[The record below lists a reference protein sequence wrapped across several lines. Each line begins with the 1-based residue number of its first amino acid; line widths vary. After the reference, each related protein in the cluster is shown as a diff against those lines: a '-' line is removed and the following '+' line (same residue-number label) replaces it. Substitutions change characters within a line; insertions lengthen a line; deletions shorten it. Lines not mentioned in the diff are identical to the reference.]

1 MITSTPDRVEQFVG
15 GKKLLIAF
23 GGSVLAAAVVGTI
36 GYFVFHALL
45 LGNARGTTVAQIV
58 TLQVYMVLL
67 ISLCVWFRPVTEP
80 PIGLRPSGTQHAIA
94 SVGILVATVI
104 AIVLFYFCLGSIFG
118 SVSQVATQ
126 IAAFATDAKRLQGQP
141 IPAWIIAIVRG
152 CLIVPIFEEV
162 FFRGVL
168 LSWLRSRLNVH
179 GAIFVMSALFAL
191 MHGSLVVAPYVFIFA
206 VVAGYVRVRTGS
218 TFHTIIM
225 HSLNNLM
232 LLCVGLRIFTGH

>member
-1 MITSTPDRVEQFVG
+1 VITSTPDRLEHFIA
-15 GKKLLIAF
+15 GKRLLIAF
-23 GGSVLAAAVVGTI
+23 AGSLLAAAAVGTV
-36 GYFVFHALL
+36 GYFVFHAVLA
-45 LGNARGTTVAQIV
+45 NTWATTVAQIV

-67 ISLCVWFRPVTEP
+67 ITICVQFRPVMLP
-80 PIGLRPSGTQHAIA
+80 PIALRPSGTHDLIA
-94 SVGILVATVI
+94 SLAIWIATVA

-126 IAAFATDAKRLQGQP
+126 ITAFATDAKRLQGQP
-141 IPAWIIAIVRG
+141 TPAWIIAIVRG

-179 GAIFVMSALFAL
+179 GAIFVMAALFAL

-218 TFHTIIM
+218 TFNTIVM
-225 HSLNNLM
+225 HSLNNL
-232 LLCVGLRIFTGH
+232 LLLYVGLRIFAKH

>member
-1 MITSTPDRVEQFVG
+1 VTTSTPDRVEQLVG
-15 GKKLLIAF
+15 GKKLLMAF
-23 GGSVLAAAVVGTI
+23 GGSVLAAAVVGTV

-45 LGNARGTTVAQIV
+45 GSGWGTTVPQIV

-67 ISLCVWFRPVTEP
+67 ITFCLRFRPVTEP
-80 PIGLRPSGTQHAIA
+80 PIALRPSGGQHAIA
-94 SVGILVATVI
+94 SVGIWIASVV
-104 AIVLFYFCLGSIFG
+104 AIVLFYYCLGSIFG

-126 IAAFATDAKRLQGQP
+126 ITAFATDAKRLQGQP
-141 IPAWIIAIVRG
+141 APAWILAIVRG

-168 LSWLRSRLNVH
+168 LTWLRTRLNVH
-179 GAIFVMSALFAL
+179 GAIFAMATLFTL

-218 TFHTIIM
+218 TFNTIIM
-225 HSLNNLM
+225 HSLNNVM
-232 LLCVGLRIFTGH
+232 LLYVGLKIFNRH

>member
-1 MITSTPDRVEQFVG
+1 LIVSSPDKVEQSVE

-23 GGSVLAAAVVGTI
+23 GSSVLAAAVVGTV

-45 LGNARGTTVAQIV
+45 GSGWGTTVPQIA

-67 ISLCVWFRPVTEP
+67 ITLCLRFRPVTEP
-80 PIGLRPSGTQHAIA
+80 PIALRPSGMQHALA
-94 SVGILVATVI
+94 SIGFWIATVA

-126 IAAFATDAKRLQGQP
+126 ITAFATDAKRLQGQP
-141 IPAWIIAIVRG
+141 TPAWIIAIVRG

-168 LSWLRSRLNVH
+168 LSWLRTRLNVH
-179 GAIFVMSALFAL
+179 AAVFAMATLFAL

-218 TFHTIIM
+218 IFNTIIM
-225 HSLNNLM
+225 HSLNNVM
-232 LLCVGLRIFTGH
+232 LLYVGLRIFNGH

>member
-1 MITSTPDRVEQFVG
+1 MITSTPDKVEQFVG
-15 GKKLLIAF
+15 GNKLLIAF
-23 GGSVLAAAVVGTI
+23 GGSVLAAVVVGTV

-45 LGNARGTTVAQIV
+45 GNGWGTTVPQIV

-67 ISLCVWFRPVTEP
+67 ITLCLRFRPVTEP
-80 PIGLRPSGTQHAIA
+80 PIALRPSGTQHVIA
-94 SVGILVATVI
+94 SVGIWIATVA
-104 AIVLFYFCLGSIFG
+104 AIILFYFCLGSIFG

-126 IAAFATDAKRLQGQP
+126 ITAFATDAKRLQGQP
-141 IPAWIIAIVRG
+141 TPAWIIAIVRG

-179 GAIFVMSALFAL
+179 GAIFAMSALFAL
-191 MHGSLVVAPYVFIFA
+191 MHGSLVVAPYVFIFG

-218 TFHTIIM
+218 TFNTIIM

-232 LLCVGLRIFTGH
+232 LLYVGLRIFTGH

>member
-23 GGSVLAAAVVGTI
+23 GGSVLAAAVIGTV

-45 LGNARGTTVAQIV
+45 GNAWGTIDPQIM
-58 TLQVYMVLL
+58 TLQVYMAFL
-67 ISLCVWFRPVTEP
+67 ITLGARFRPVTEP
-80 PIGLRPSGTQHAIA
+80 PIALRPSGAQHAIA
-94 SVGILVATVI
+94 SVGIWIATVAAI
-104 AIVLFYFCLGSIFG
+104 ALFYSCFGSIFG

-126 IAAFATDAKRLQGQP
+126 ITAFATDAKRLQGQP
-141 IPAWIIAIVRG
+141 TPVWIIAVVRG

-168 LSWLRSRLNVH
+168 LSWLRLRLKVH
-179 GAIFVMSALFAL
+179 GAIFAMAALFAL
-191 MHGSLVVAPYVFIFA
+191 MHVSLVVAPYVFIFA
-206 VVAGYVRVRTGS
+206 VVAGYVRVRIGS
-218 TFHTIIM
+218 TFNTIIM

-232 LLCVGLRIFTGH
+232 LLYVGLRIFTGH

>member
-1 MITSTPDRVEQFVG
+1 MITSTPDKVEQFVG

-23 GGSVLAAAVVGTI
+23 GGSVLAAAVVGTV

-45 LGNARGTTVAQIV
+45 GNTWGTTVSQIV

-67 ISLCVWFRPVTEP
+67 IALCVRFRPVTEP
-80 PIGLRPSGTQHAIA
+80 PIALRPSGTQHAIA
-94 SVGILVATVI
+94 SVGIWIATVA

-118 SVSQVATQ
+118 SVSQVAKQ
-126 IAAFATDAKRLQGQP
+126 ITAFATDAKRLQGQP
-141 IPAWIIAIVRG
+141 TPAWIIAIVRG

-168 LSWLRSRLNVH
+168 LSWLRKRLNVH
-179 GAIFVMSALFAL
+179 GAIFVMAAFFAL

-206 VVAGYVRVRTGS
+206 VVAGYIRIRTGS
-218 TFHTIIM
+218 TFNTIIM
-225 HSLNNLM
+225 HSLNNL
-232 LLCVGLRIFTGH
+232 LLLYVGLRIFNGD

>member
-1 MITSTPDRVEQFVG
+1 VITSTPDRLEQFVG
-15 GKKLLIAF
+15 GKELLRAF
-23 GGSVLAAAVVGTI
+23 GGSVLAAAVVGTV
-36 GYFVFHALL
+36 GYFVFHSL
-45 LGNARGTTVAQIV
+45 LGNAWGTTVAQVV
-58 TLQVYMVLL
+58 TLQVYMVLV
-67 ISLCVWFRPVTEP
+67 ITLCVQFRPVTEP
-80 PIGLRPSGTQHAIA
+80 PIALRPSGTRNLIA
-94 SVGILVATVI
+94 SVGIWMATVA

-118 SVSQVATQ
+118 RVPQVATQ
-126 IAAFATDAKRLQGQP
+126 ITAFATDAKRLQGQP
-141 IPAWIIAIVRG
+141 TPAWIIAIVRG

-179 GAIFVMSALFAL
+179 GAIFAMAALFAL

-218 TFHTIIM
+218 TLNTIIM

-232 LLCVGLRIFTGH
+232 LLYVGLRIFNGH